1 MAELMHRQIDLRRG
15 DCLELIKDIPDGSVD
30 MVLCD
35 LPYGTTGSKWD
46 SIVDSKRLWQE
57 YRRIVS
63 DKGVIVLFGTEPF
76 ATCMRAEAL
85 DLYKYDW
92 IWKKTT
98 VTGFPHARNMP
109 LRDYENLM
117 VFSKAPVGHRSKL
130 GEKRM
135 PYNPQGLQACRQVD
149 LAHKTSLI
157 MHSGTFA
164 NTKETHY
171 VRTETGFPRMVLEF
185 RKDPK
190 DSKYHLNAKPVPLL
204 EYLICTYTSPGE
216 TVLDNCMGSGSTG
229 VACVN
234 TGRNFIGM
242 ELDKG
247 YFETAKTR
255 IEEAW
260 NRRVNN
266 GNG

>member
-1 MAELMHRQIDLRRG
+1 MVKLLQG
-15 DCLELIKDIPDGSVD
+15 DCLELMKDIPDGSVD

-46 SIVDSKRLWQE
+46 SVVDSKKLWEE
-57 YRRIVS
+57 YRRTVS

-76 ATCMRAEAL
+76 ATCMRYDAL

-92 IWKKTT
+92 IWRKTT

-117 VFSKAPVGHRSKL
+117 VFSKAPVGHLSKL
-130 GEKRM
+130 GNKRM
-135 PYNPQGLQACRQVD
+135 PYNPQGLKECHQVD
-149 LAHKTSLI
+149 KSHKTSLI

-171 VRTETGFPRMVLEF
+171 VRTETGFPRMVLDF
-185 RKDPK
+185 KKDPK

-204 EYLICTYTSPGE
+204 EYLIRTYTTEGD

-242 ELDKG
+242 ELDEG
-247 YFETAKTR
+247 YYKVAEKR
-255 IEEAW
+255 IFLTECS
-260 NRRVNN
+260 VKPNN
-266 GNG
+266 MDGDT